1 MGKKRS
7 HRRTWWWG
15 WKTRRSFTSS
25 SISVTRSWSLRNP
38 TPVIGVDS
46 SGGEWH
52 FRFCVNIVEWLF
64 QYSTTRVILPIPP
77 FQDQRRICGAV
88 HCEGGDEVCP
98 ALLLWG
104 RDRTSQAQVWSGGW
118 VSLEWPHL
126 GSLKCFDHLIDQVG
140 SGLPEVLLQGSG
152 DQERALCQRCLQGEQ
167 RGVFYFWRI
176 CEKHLFQKIRAD
188 ILASVSW
195 ICISTL

>member
-1 MGKKRS
+1 MRLKDAKEFHKFLDLCHKKLVLKKSNASDRCGFF
-7 HRRTWWWG
+7 RWG
-15 WKTRRSFTSS
+15 MTFCWMITSIAPLGS
-25 SISVTRSWSLRNP
+25 YFI
-38 TPVIGVDS
+38 
-46 SGGEWH
+46 
-52 FRFCVNIVEWLF
+52 
-64 QYSTTRVILPIPP
+64 PIPS

-104 RDRTSQAQVWSGGW
+104 RDRTSQAQVRSGGW
-118 VSLEWPHL
+118 VSLWWPHL
-126 GSLKCFDHLIDQVG
+126 GSLTCFDHLIDQVG

-176 CEKHLFQKIRAD
+176 CEKHPFQKIRAD
-188 ILASVSW
+188 ILAEVSC
-195 ICISTL
+195 ICISTFKLHRLTVKVQ